1 MRQDTYSR
9 QLKLNGAQ
17 DPYTITAAICYA
29 SNLNALQHHAQAKT
43 LTRKT
48 MPVARRVLGESH
60 ELTLRVSCN
69 FAEALYED
77 PDATLDDIRE
87 AVTMLEDTVPTAR
100 RVFGSA
106 NPIAEG
112 IEESLR
118 DARAALRAREV
129 LNASV

>member
-1 MRQDTYSR
+1 M
-9 QLKLNGAQ
+9 A
-17 DPYTITAAICYA
+17 TITPSPTASAAFRRRGTR
-29 SNLNALQHHAQAKT
+29 LNRLCE
-43 LTRKT
+43 
-48 MPVARRVLGESH
+48 RVLLNRAKFRLIKLILVVKGRGRRRRRRRFAGTERGSR
-60 ELTLRVSCN
+60 LSQRFLNPCRGRVR
-69 FAEALYED
+69 
-77 PDATLDDIRE
+77 ATEHRE

-106 NPIAEG
+106 NPNAEG

>member
-1 MRQDTYSR
+1 M
-9 QLKLNGAQ
+9 
-17 DPYTITAAICYA
+17 I
-29 SNLNALQHHAQAKT
+29 
-43 LTRKT
+43 
-48 MPVARRVLGESH
+48 PVARRALGESA
-60 ELTLRVSCN
+60 EITLRMRWNYARALCN
-69 FAEALYED
+69 D
-77 PDATLDDIRE
+77 PDATVDDLPE

-100 RVFGSA
+100 RVFGGA